1 MISLLRSFG
10 SQWSERGVSS
20 FRGVTPKEMEGL
32 LSFALREGLSEEEA
46 QKVLRLN
53 RPVTDAGWV
62 EAEDL
67 GSEALLIA
75 KETMEAGRYLE
86 YACYESTGA
95 PQGRAVLRLQSWEEE
110 GVLKASHGECSDPY
124 YQWYADHDVRD
135 RGAVYHVCT
144 GRHSTCRFKLP
155 RGDRRIVIHLDR
167 WRLLSPAIMVRSDY
181 MREKGETWGRVV
193 LKEAAAA
200 KKSGAPPPR
209 PLGDSGIEAALAEA
223 AEGGDFPPPAPEQ
236 PERRAGEERASG
248 SKEEVKKRRLE
259 EHVRE
264 QMTRQDKR
272 RRSKSPSRK
281 RRNKDKSK
289 KDKNKGRRRD
299 SSEDSS
305 GGRSSSASSHFQ
317 AAPARGGELWRQAQK
332 KPGRLAQRSLDEM
345 CRYLA
350 DRHETAEG
358 DLTWAGQKVVAYL
371 NPEHRLL
378 ILINIFQPLLI

>member
-1 MISLLRSFG
+1 MKSLLRSFG
-10 SQWSERGVSS
+10 SQWSEQGVSS
-20 FRGVTPKEMEGL
+20 FRGVTPKKMEGL
-32 LSFALREGLSEEEA
+32 VSFARREGLTEEEA

-67 GSEALLIA
+67 GEEALLIA

-95 PQGRAVLRLQSWEEE
+95 PQGRAVLKLQSWEEE
-110 GVLKASHGECSDPY
+110 GVLTGSHGECSDPY
-124 YQWYADHDVRD
+124 YQWYADHDIRD

-144 GRHSTCRFKLP
+144 GKHSTCRFKLP

-167 WRLLSPAIMVRSDY
+167 WRLLSPAIMIRSDY
-181 MREKGETWGRVV
+181 MKEKGETWGRVV

-200 KKSGAPPPR
+200 KAPGGPPHR
-209 PLGDSGIEAALAEA
+209 PPGDSGIEAALAEA
-223 AEGGDFPPPAPEQ
+223 AGGGGFPPPAPEKRG
-236 PERRAGEERASG
+236 PREGEARDKSPKEER
-248 SKEEVKKRRLE
+248 KKRRVE
-259 EHVRE
+259 EHIKD
-264 QMTRQDKR
+264 QMARQEKR

-289 KDKNKGRRRD
+289 KERGKGRRGD

-305 GGRSSSASSHFQ
+305 GAKSSSGSSHFQ
-317 AAPARGGELWRQAQK
+317 AAPARGGELWRQARK
-332 KPGRLAQRSLDEM
+332 KPGRLAQKSLDEM

-350 DRHETAEG
+350 DRHETAE
-358 DLTWAGQKVVAYL
+358 
-371 NPEHRLL
+371 
-378 ILINIFQPLLI
+378 